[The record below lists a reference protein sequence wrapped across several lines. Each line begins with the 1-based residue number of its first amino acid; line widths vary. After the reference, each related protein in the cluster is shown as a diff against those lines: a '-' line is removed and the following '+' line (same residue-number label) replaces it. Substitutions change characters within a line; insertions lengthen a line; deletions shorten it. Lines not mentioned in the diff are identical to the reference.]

1 MDIGT
6 ISLILMVALIALLAI
21 GMPLG
26 FASAVLA
33 VLVLVLR
40 FEPDLI
46 FAPWTFGDGMLTA
59 KPGSGALNLLQ
70 NKIYGLLTDY
80 VLISIPLFIFMAAL
94 LERSGV
100 AKTMYDSL
108 SMWLNRT
115 RGGIAIVTS
124 IMAVIMA
131 AMSGI
136 IGGEVVLLGLIALPQ
151 MLRLGYN
158 QNLAIGVICASGSLG
173 TMIPP
178 SIVLIIYGLITET
191 SIKALFTASFLPGFM
206 LASFIITYIVIRTQL
221 RPEDAPLPD
230 PVPGDPIGREKGG
243 LFLAL
248 LNVLLVAGTALLCLR
263 AGYIEFSGQNAANDG
278 DPYSLASRWHFY
290 MLGAVSLLSF
300 AAVFLVFGA
309 ERSARSWALGKG
321 LVPPI
326 IVIGV
331 VLGSI
336 YGGITGITEAAGMGA
351 LAVFFIAV
359 LLHYTTQEWIDLV
372 RSRAARIAMTVG
384 FVIALCIFIPMIFFP
399 TTELVGEIRFAIV
412 FIALFGAIL
421 RIEDMRDLL
430 WDALVRTLKS
440 TGTIIWVTIGAAALA
455 GAYTVA
461 GGPNY
466 IANMII
472 GADLPTMGIILT
484 MMLILLFMGAFMD
497 WVGIVL
503 LIIPVF
509 LPIVLRLPI
518 EEIGVFG
525 QLEPHHVSIWFGVV
539 FCMNMQ
545 VSFLSPPF
553 GPAAFYLKSVA
564 PPHISLTDIFKG
576 FLPFIAI
583 QLCALSVLLLY
594 PPIIAI
600 LL

>member
-6 ISLILMVALIALLAI
+6 ISLVLMLGLILLLAI

-26 FASAVLA
+26 LASAILA
-33 VLVLVLR
+33 VLVLVMK
-40 FEPDLI
+40 FEPDLLL
-46 FAPWTFGDGMLTA
+46 APWTFGDGILTGR
-59 KPGSGALNLLQ
+59 PGSGPLNILAQ
-70 NKIYGLLTDY
+70 KIYGLLTDY
-80 VLISIPLFIFMAAL
+80 VLISVPLFIFMAAL
-94 LERSGV
+94 LERSGI
-100 AKTMYDSL
+100 AKEMYSSL
-108 SMWLNRT
+108 SVWLNRT

-191 SIKALFTASFLPGFM
+191 SIKALFTASFVPGFM
-206 LASFIITYIVIRTQL
+206 LASFIIIYIIIRTQL
-221 RPEDAPLPD
+221 RPEDAPLPE
-230 PVPGDPIGREKGG
+230 PVAGEPVGREKGI
-243 LFLAL
+243 LFLAFF
-248 LNVLLVAGTALLCLR
+248 NVLVAGFGSFLFLR
-263 AGYIEFSGQNAANDG
+263 ASFFEFSGSNAANTG
-278 DPYSLASRWHFY
+278 DPAFWGTAEYVWIFGIIVIVSLA
-290 MLGAVSLLSF
+290 L
-300 AAVFLVFGA
+300 AVFAFRK
-309 ERSARSWALGKG
+309 ERTARGWSLGKG

-326 IVIGV
+326 VVIGV
-331 VLGSI
+331 VMGSI

-351 LAVFFIAV
+351 MAV
-359 LLHYTTQEWIDLV
+359 
-372 RSRAARIAMTVG
+372 
-384 FVIALCIFIPMIFFP
+384 FVIALLRGEASA
-399 TTELVGEIRFAIV
+399 ELV
-412 FIALFGAIL
+412 
-421 RIEDMRDLL
+421 
-430 WDALVRTLKS
+430 WDSLMRTLKS
-440 TGTIIWVTIGAAALA
+440 TGTIIWVTIGAATLA
-455 GAYTVA
+455 GAYTIA
-461 GGPNY
+461 GGPTY
-466 IANMII
+466 V
-472 GADLPTMGIILT
+472 ADFIVGSELPTMVVILL

-509 LPIVLRLPI
+509 LPIVLKLPL

-525 QLEPHHVSIWFGVV
+525 ELERRHVAIWFGVV

-564 PPHISLTDIFKG
+564 PPHITLTDIFKG
-576 FLPFIAI
+576 FLPFIGI
-583 QLCALSVLLLY
+583 QLVALSVLLIW
-594 PPIIAI
+594 PPIVT
-600 LL
+600 LLL